1 MPHVANMWTSLKLGL
16 RIKKDDR
23 CKTKLREAGCYE
35 LGLYTVRMVITGKT
49 VGQWLLL
56 AMLATVLYF
65 CFRIMQRFLMPIFL
79 ALILSTLLAPVYRVV
94 ANRLRDRRGL
104 AALTVCLGLTLSILV
119 PVVFLSISLA
129 SEANDAYQRLKN
141 PESLKKI
148 EAWFDPSSG
157 NLTMRR
163 VNSWLPSSLRLGNL
177 HLGERISA
185 QAQQIGMAVL
195 AVATRFAPGV
205 FNFLLDFFIMLVV
218 LFFLL
223 RDSAE
228 FAESLRAISPLSE
241 EQEKLFVD
249 RFRTVAR
256 ATVLANLVTALTQGA
271 AGSVIFLSLGLPN
284 PILWGSLTALFSLVP
299 VVGTALIWLPWSIY
313 LFAVGS
319 HAKAII
325 FLVLEVVVVGG
336 VDNILRPFLLGGGVK
351 MHTLMIFFSILGG
364 IEYFGIW
371 GMFFGPLVFA
381 IAIALLEFYVSP
393 VTMETARGR

>member
-1 MPHVANMWTSLKLGL
+1 MDLVEAGL
-16 RIKKDDR
+16 QIKKDDR
-23 CKTKLREAGCYE
+23 CKTKLLEAGFYE
-35 LGLYTVRMVITGKT
+35 LGLYTVRMLITGKT

-79 ALILSTLLAPVYRVV
+79 ALILSTLLAPVYRAV

-129 SEANDAYQRLKN
+129 SEANDAYQRLNN
-141 PESLKKI
+141 PESLKTI

-163 VNSWLPSSLRLGNL
+163 VNSWLPSSLQLGNL
-177 HLGERISA
+177 QLGERISA
-185 QAQQIGMAVL
+185 QAQQIGMAAL
-195 AVATRFAPGV
+195 AAATRFASGV

-223 RDSAE
+223 RDSAD
-228 FAESLRAISPLSE
+228 FAESVRAISPLSE

-249 RFRTVAR
+249 RFRRVAR

-325 FLVLEVVVVGG
+325 FLILEV
-336 VDNILRPFLLGGGVK
+336 R
-351 MHTLMIFFSILGG
+351 
-364 IEYFGIW
+364 
-371 GMFFGPLVFA
+371 
-381 IAIALLEFYVSP
+381 
-393 VTMETARGR
+393 